1 MWTRL
6 ATHRLQSVGT
16 RNAPISA
23 DELDHARSVLF
34 AVFSRYGDSV
44 ITFKVVEEFLRR
56 HSDKHCTLVTTPQ
69 ALPYAQAI
77 IHWDVK
83 YYALNTRH
91 SVLTIARLFYDLRRD
106 PLDLGFNPWSHGK
119 ESQVLISFARRFYPF
134 TDLATTVEWRNH
146 YQRVRAVPASPGPA
160 GGATA
165 RRPRGHCTHRGG
177 AVLH

>member
-83 YYALNTRH
+83 Y
-91 SVLTIARLFYDLRRD
+91 
-106 PLDLGFNPWSHGK
+106 
-119 ESQVLISFARRFYPF
+119 
-134 TDLATTVEWRNH
+134 
-146 YQRVRAVPASPGPA
+146 
-160 GGATA
+160 
-165 RRPRGHCTHRGG
+165 
-177 AVLH
+177 